1 MMTKHTNRGL
11 VWIDLE
17 SPTEDEIRSLAKDYR
32 LNPLVVHELSAPSPK
47 PQIDLY
53 EQFIY
58 LILHFPRLRRNSEER
73 EQEIDFIVGKK
84 FLITVRYRA
93 NETLHYVAK
102 VFDTNAALD
111 RDKFGTHAG
120 FLFFFLLGKL
130 YESLIHELT
139 AVRESLGAIEEKMYS
154 GEEREMVVRMSRV
167 SRDLLYFRRSLSI
180 HRGILESFDV
190 AGKKLF
196 GQSFAFQ
203 LRELIGDY
211 YRVEHAIESN
221 AAFLSELRETN
232 NALLSTKQ
240 NEIMKTLT
248 ILAFIALPATTILSL
263 FQINTVSRPI
273 VGLPFDF
280 WILAIIVGSVAF
292 GLYTWFKHK
301 RWL

>member
-1 MMTKHTNRGL
+1 MITKHTNRGL

-17 SPTEDEIRSLAKDYR
+17 SPTEDEIRSIGKDFN
-32 LNPLVVHELSAPSPK
+32 LNPLVVHELSTPSPK

-58 LILHFPRLRRNSEER
+58 LVLHFPRLRRNSEER
-73 EQEIDFIVGKK
+73 DQEVDFIVGKK

-93 NETLHYVAK
+93 NETLHYVSK
-102 VFDTNAALD
+102 IFDTSAALD
-111 RDKFGTHAG
+111 KGNFGTHASI
-120 FLFFFLLGKL
+120 LFFFLIGKL

-139 AVRESLGAIEEKMYS
+139 AVRESLVAIEEKIYS
-154 GEEREMVVRMSRV
+154 GEEREMVIRMSRV
-167 SRDLLYFRRSLSI
+167 SRDLLSFKRSLST
-180 HRGILESFDV
+180 HREILESFDV

-196 GQSFAFQ
+196 GQSFAFE

-221 AAFLSELRETN
+221 VAFLSELRETN

-263 FQINTVSRPI
+263 FQIDTASRPI

-292 GLYTWFKHK
+292 GLYSWFKHK
-301 RWL
+301 KWL